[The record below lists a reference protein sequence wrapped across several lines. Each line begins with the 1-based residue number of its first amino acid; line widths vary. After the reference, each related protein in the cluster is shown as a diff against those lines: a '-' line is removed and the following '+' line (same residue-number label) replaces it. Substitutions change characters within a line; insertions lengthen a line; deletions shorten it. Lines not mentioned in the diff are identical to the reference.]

1 MQNSL
6 SLQDLEI
13 ENLPESNL
21 NSRVITECRR
31 LFKLPLS
38 KLDAGDLRLL
48 IVQNIGLQHL
58 VPLALDKLEENPL
71 IDGGLYAGDLLS
83 SLISLSSEFWSN
95 YPDLNDRVV
104 EIKFTVECLA
114 ETLNNDIL
122 PKLSKFEFG

>member
-1 MQNSL
+1 MQNSR

-13 ENLPESNL
+13 EDLPESNL

-71 IDGGLYAGDLLS
+71 IYGGLYAGDLLS
-83 SLISLSSEFWSN
+83 SLINLSSEFWSN
-95 YPDLNDRVV
+95 HPDLNDRVV
-104 EIKFTVECLA
+104 EIKFTVESLA